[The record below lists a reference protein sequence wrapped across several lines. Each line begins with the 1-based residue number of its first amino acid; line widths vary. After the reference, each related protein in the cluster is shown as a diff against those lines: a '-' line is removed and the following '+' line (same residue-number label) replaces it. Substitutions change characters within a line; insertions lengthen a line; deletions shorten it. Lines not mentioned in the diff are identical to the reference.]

1 MLWFWRGLLS
11 LLRIPSNKFMS
22 KMIIITL
29 IDVNNGS
36 MCDRWQAK
44 RLKGCKLSR
53 ELLNKKF
60 ISNRKTRS
68 RRIFSLSRDRERE
81 RESDEEIFQ
90 TWKRHLLLLKI
101 FVSSREILKFSFLR
115 VRVVFVFVVIEF
127 VTVWVMAAGLR
138 TMPWIIRLLYL
149 LIWWCNSNG
158 E

>member
-11 LLRIPSNKFMS
+11 WLRIPSNKFMS

-81 RESDEEIFQ
+81 REREWWGDLPDLEEALTAAQDFCLKS
-90 TWKRHLLLLKI
+90 WNFKI
-101 FVSSREILKFSFLR
+101 FFPEGPRRLRLRRHR
-115 VRVVFVFVVIEF
+115 VRDCVSDGCR
-127 VTVWVMAAGLR
+127 A
-138 TMPWIIRLLYL
+138 
-149 LIWWCNSNG
+149 SNNAMNN
-158 E
+158 